1 MATFFTMPKLGL
13 NMTYGVIVGWLAE
26 EGDFIEKGTPILE
39 VETDKATQE
48 VEAPTAGVLA
58 KIIKEVGEEVPCN
71 HVVAVITEP
80 GEPVPTVIPVEI
92 AEGVAPTSEVQV
104 AAGGVS
110 SQRQQKEQKD
120 APQKRISIS
129 PSARK
134 LAKEL
139 GVDISKIVP
148 RGSRIK
154 REDVD
159 AASQAMQSGTAAG
172 PGLPAA
178 RKPMSSMRRKIAEH
192 MNKSAR
198 TVARVGLTLEVN
210 ATNLVAER
218 ENMLVDGTKV
228 SYNVLLARQVAT
240 ALEEFPYMNTQIN
253 GDEIWE
259 FEDANIG
266 IAVDTERGLMVPV
279 LQAANH
285 KSIEELQR
293 ELLSLADRAVK
304 GKISVTDLEGGTF
317 TITNL
322 GPLDIESFLPV
333 LNVPECAIL
342 GVGAIIEKPIVQNGV
357 VTIRP
362 QMKMTLAFDHRLV
375 DGGPAARF
383 FQRLKD
389 LVEEMPV

>member
-1 MATFFTMPKLGL
+1 
-13 NMTYGVIVGWLAE
+13 
-26 EGDFIEKGTPILE
+26 IEKGTPILE

-80 GEPVPTVIPVEI
+80 GEPVPTAIPVEI
-92 AEGVAPTSEVQV
+92 AEGVAPTSEIQV

-110 SQRQQKEQKD
+110 SQRQQKEQQD
-120 APQKRISIS
+120 TSQKRISIS

-139 GVDISKIVP
+139 GVDISKIVT

-159 AASQAMQSGTAAG
+159 AAFQAMQSGATAG

-228 SYNVLLARQVAT
+228 SYNVLLARHVAT
-240 ALEEFPYMNTQIN
+240 ALEEFPYMNAQIN

-279 LQAANH
+279 LQAANR
-285 KSIEELQR
+285 KNIEELQR

-322 GPLDIESFLPV
+322 GTLDIESFLPV

-342 GVGAIIEKPIVQNGV
+342 GVGAIIEKPIVENGV